1 MPWCPVCKNEYKEGY
16 THCNDCDA
24 DLVDVLPTPIM
35 FGTKEEMRKMQEVLK
50 QADFA
55 ESYLSY
61 NEKDR
66 DYELAVPAETAEQ
79 ATRALKEYARNEMA
93 EELGVAEES
102 FEEGEL
108 LKEAIVEAAT
118 EKAEKASSKK
128 NAYDDKKLKA
138 EEYKSSAFTLALV
151 GGVGLILIILHAI
164 GVIPIT
170 LPEATKIMMYLVM
183 GAMFVIFLVS
193 SVFAW
198 KSYKRLLAEDDV
210 EKVFI
215 KEAKE
220 FLSEVSVAQLEEG
233 LDLSDIAD
241 EMKYFKRIAALKR
254 ILEEKYPDT
263 SEELIDH
270 LAEEYYDEHFGTEYD
285 TTEAD
290 SFLEENGTED
300 L

>member
-35 FGTKEEMRKMQEVLK
+35 FGTKEEMQKMQEVLK

-66 DYELAVPAETAEQ
+66 DYELAVPAETAEE
-79 ATRALKEYARNEMA
+79 ATKTLKEYAEKEMA
-93 EELGVAEES
+93 EELGVAEET
-102 FEEGEL
+102 FEDGEL
-108 LKEAIVEAAT
+108 PEEALLEAAT
-118 EKAEKASSKK
+118 KMAEESVKK
-128 NAYDDKKLKA
+128 NVYDDKKLKA
-138 EEYKSSAFTLALV
+138 EEYKSSALTLALV

-170 LPEATKIMMYLVM
+170 IPNTTKIMMYLVM

-193 SVFAW
+193 SFFAW

-210 EKVFI
+210 EKAFI

-220 FLSEVSVAQLEEG
+220 FLKEVSVAQLEEG
-233 LDLSDIAD
+233 MDLSDTAD

-290 SFLEENGTED
+290 SFLEENGTEE

>member
-1 MPWCPVCKNEYKEGY
+1 MLWCPVCKNEYKEGY
-16 THCNDCDA
+16 THCNDCDV

-35 FGTKEEMRKMQEVLK
+35 FGTKEEMQKMQEVLK
-50 QADFA
+50 QAGFA

-66 DYELAVPAETAEQ
+66 DYELAVPAETAEE
-79 ATRALKEYARNEMA
+79 ATKTLKEYNQTEMMEMLGINEDA
-93 EELGVAEES
+93 SGDGEALFDALTES
-102 FEEGEL
+102 
-108 LKEAIVEAAT
+108 A
-118 EKAEKASSKK
+118 AEKAQESVKK
-128 NAYDDKKLKA
+128 SVYDDKKLKA
-138 EEYKSSAFTLALV
+138 EEYKSSALTLALV
-151 GGVGLILIILHAI
+151 GGVGLILIILHAVGI
-164 GVIPIT
+164 IPIT
-170 LPEATKIMMYLVM
+170 IPNTTKIMMYLVM

-193 SVFAW
+193 SFFAW

-210 EKVFI
+210 DKAFI

-233 LDLSDIAD
+233 LDLSDTAD

-254 ILEEKYPDT
+254 ILEEKYPNT

-290 SFLEENGTED
+290 SFLEENRTED